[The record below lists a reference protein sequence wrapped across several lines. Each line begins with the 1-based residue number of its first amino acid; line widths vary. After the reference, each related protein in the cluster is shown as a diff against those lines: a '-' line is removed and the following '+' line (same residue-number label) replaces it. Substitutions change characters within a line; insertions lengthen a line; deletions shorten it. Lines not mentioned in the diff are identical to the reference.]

1 MKVSELLEILEGYPP
16 ELDVELVIVCPVD
29 SPGDPVEVDRYEVGA
44 VLTWQDAD
52 GGDDAELA
60 WLVGGEEDDLEAFI
74 DATGLEDHDHEHDHD
89 GHDHDDHG
97 HGHGDAAG

>member
-16 ELDVELVIVCPVD
+16 ELEVELVIVCPVD

-44 VLTWQDAD
+44 VLTWQGGD
-52 GGDDAELA
+52 GGDDDEELA

-74 DATGLEDHDHEHDHD
+74 DATGLEDHDHDHGGHDHDHD
-89 GHDHDDHG
+89 GHDH
-97 HGHGDAAG
+97 GDAAS